1 MNKTSTSGNVHLIVT
16 CTRRK
21 TVAAGETVFPS
32 ELDASRAYEE
42 WLERLVK
49 ASRETP
55 AMTAGEVYTGQH
67 WRRATA
73 AAARKGAELW
83 IISAG
88 LGLLHVTYRVVPYE
102 ATFTSMPFST
112 RTIWAKLTS
121 QPPGPRRCASLHSL
135 MQQRPHDQFVLAAS
149 PVYLRA
155 IEEDLCAGR
164 DALSSPERLTI
175 VTTKGYQGT
184 LQRNVTLA
192 NAAMTRELNT
202 NLTGLNISYAT
213 RIIERG
219 N

>member
-1 MNKTSTSGNVHLIVT
+1 MSETSTSGNVHLIIT

-21 TVAAGETVFPS
+21 IVAVGETVFPN
-32 ELDASRAYEE
+32 ERDASRAYEV
-42 WLERLVK
+42 WLERLAK

-55 AMTAGEVYTGQH
+55 AMTAGELYTGQH

-73 AAARKGAELW
+73 AAARKGAEIW

-88 LGLLHVTYRVVPYE
+88 LGLLHVTDRVVPYE
-102 ATFTSMPFST
+102 ATFASMPFST
-112 RTIWAKLTS
+112 RVIWAKLTS

-135 MQQRPHDQFVLAAS
+135 MQQRPNDQFVLAAS

-155 IEEDLCAGR
+155 VEEDLCAGR
-164 DALSSPERLTI
+164 DALTSPESLTI
-175 VTTKGYQGT
+175 VTTKGYQGS

-192 NAAMTRELNT
+192 NATMTREFNT

-213 RIIERG
+213 RIIERCT
-219 N
+219 